1 MSFAASPENNATLSS
16 GSAQSGALR
25 RGDKVALVAGSGDL
39 PLLLARSLKSKGV
52 VVSAVA
58 FKGHTSSD
66 IASAADTTAWVALGS
81 LDEVLEA
88 IRSSGASYLILSG
101 KIEHKYIFTK
111 KLDAS
116 AAELF
121 AALADARAENILSAL
136 AAKFAQM
143 GVKVLPQTVGLEH
156 LLAGPGTLG
165 QRAPSVEELADIALG
180 RTVASAL
187 AGLDCG
193 QTVVVKKGVVVAL
206 EGVEGTDETIK
217 RAGNLAGLGI
227 VVVKMSRPKQ
237 DMRFDVPVVGE
248 STLRAALDAGARV
261 IAVESGKTLLLDP
274 RKMASFA
281 DVNDMVLYGV

>member
-1 MSFAASPENNATLSS
+1 MSSAAPPENNP
-16 GSAQSGALR
+16 SAPTLR
-25 RGDKVALVAGSGDL
+25 RGDKVMVVAGSGEL
-39 PLLLARSLKSKGV
+39 PLLLARSLKAKGV

-58 FKGHTSSD
+58 FKGHTSPD
-66 IASAADTTAWVALGS
+66 IVSAADTVIWVELGS
-81 LDEVLEA
+81 LDEVLAA
-88 IRSSGASYLILSG
+88 IRSSGALNLILSG

-116 AAELF
+116 AAGLF
-121 AALADARAENILSAL
+121 ATLADARAENILSAL

-143 GVKVLPQTVGLEH
+143 GVKVLPQTVGMES
-156 LLAGPGTLG
+156 LLAGRGPLG
-165 QRAPSVEELADIALG
+165 KKAPSIVELADIALG

-206 EGVEGTDETIK
+206 EGVEGTDETIR
-217 RAGNLAGLGI
+217 RAGTLAGLGI

-261 IAVESGKTLLLDP
+261 VAVESGKTLLLYP
-274 RKMASFA
+274 QNMAAFA
-281 DVNDMVLYGV
+281 DENDMVLYGVPAI